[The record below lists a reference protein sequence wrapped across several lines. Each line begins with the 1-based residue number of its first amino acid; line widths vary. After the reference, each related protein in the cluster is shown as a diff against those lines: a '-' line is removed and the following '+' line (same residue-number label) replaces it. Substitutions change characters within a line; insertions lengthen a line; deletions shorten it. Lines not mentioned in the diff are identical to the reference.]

1 VTSTA
6 RVQASSCRANEQG
19 EQTAG
24 RAGTNDII
32 VAASVCDDDVM
43 AKGNAGNAAKAYRLR
58 KREIEGGQTL
68 DPIDKLWLTNYDDE
82 KRDREK
88 QRTKRREHGAKDI
101 GASRARRTV
110 KVDIDEESE
119 SAGTGSAAMAA
130 ATAALEAR
138 EEGRRID
145 YLSVGAVDALREAC
159 SVYKDIC
166 ISLRERTEVLEA
178 THIAMLESG
187 LEQRA
192 ARNEAEIA
200 LMTLQQQPA
209 HDDPATA
216 LMVQMIARKMGV
228 QLPGFSPTPPTGNG
242 TRERKPPHS

>member
-1 VTSTA
+1 
-6 RVQASSCRANEQG
+6 
-19 EQTAG
+19 
-24 RAGTNDII
+24 
-32 VAASVCDDDVM
+32 M

-58 KREIEGGQTL
+58 KREKAGQTL
-68 DPIDKLWLTNYDDE
+68 DPIDKLWLADYDDSTHE
-82 KRDREK
+82 REQ
-88 QRTKRREHGAKDI
+88 QRTKRREQLGAKDI

-119 SAGTGSAAMAA
+119 SAGTGSAATAA

-138 EEGRRID
+138 EEGRRLD
-145 YLSVGAVDALREAC
+145 YLSVGAVEALREAC
-159 SVYKDIC
+159 GVYKDIC
-166 ISLRERTEVLEA
+166 VSLRERTEVLEE
-178 THIAMLESG
+178 THIALLEAG
-187 LEQRA
+187 MEQRA

-228 QLPGFSPTPPTGNG
+228 QLPGFSPTPPTPPTGNG
-242 TRERKPPHS
+242 TRGRKPPHG